1 MKEELSDVEL
11 WQQAEDERLEYEG
24 YCNKIRKGLE
34 ELDEKSHQLR
44 SKDSVIIERCVLHG
58 FSAYELFQEFLLPE
72 CVKYNVPVTVT
83 DTTIK
88 VG

>member
-1 MKEELSDVEL
+1 MQQETKKPEEQKKEE
-11 WQQAEDERLEYEG
+11 
-24 YCNKIRKGLE
+24 RKP
-34 ELDEKSHQLR
+34 LR
-44 SKDSVIIERCVLHG
+44 SKDSVIIERCAVNG